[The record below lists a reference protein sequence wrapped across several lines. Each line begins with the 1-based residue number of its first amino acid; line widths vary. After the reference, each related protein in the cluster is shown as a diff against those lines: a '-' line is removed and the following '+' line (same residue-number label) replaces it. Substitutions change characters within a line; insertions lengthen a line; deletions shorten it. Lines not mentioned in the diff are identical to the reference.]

1 MNIQNYITN
10 DIKANELNEKVDE
23 MLTNLFKELNGFYC
37 TRFIINKYVPVIEQL
52 TSDYNS
58 TFNQKCYITSYKNN
72 TMNDYIGRKSSKR
85 LKYSIDSYFKAVQFE
100 VALLL
105 AKYPEIH
112 ECQIKLAFMNTL
124 LSNYMYYTIV
134 AFDNSYSLEFDI
146 NIIKNQYLTIMNT
159 ELKDFPLIKENE
171 TIKNDVYNNSK
182 RSGVK
187 ESFVPTKPTKIEH
200 LTDLFEDG
208 MTQREKVKAIANY
221 WDCTEKTAEN
231 YMKKFDLWIRVKNV
245 NVEESSE
252 SNNELELYKT
262 RCELLQNDLNEANQ
276 EIEQLKQKIKMLE
289 SQQMMGPSLQTLS
302 LDAGKK
308 LASFT
313 FSGFEPSTHK
323 INTL

>member
-1 MNIQNYITN
+1 MQIKEYFTN
-10 DIKANELNEKVDE
+10 DIKANELNEKVNE
-23 MLTNLFKELNGFYC
+23 MLTNLFKELNGLYC
-37 TRFIINKYVPVIEQL
+37 TRFVINKYVPVIEQL
-52 TSDYNS
+52 TSDYNN
-58 TFNQKCYITSYKNN
+58 TFNKKCYITSYKNN
-72 TMNDYIGRKSSKR
+72 TMNDYIGRKSSRR

-105 AKYPEIH
+105 AKYQEIH

-182 RSGVK
+182 RSGIK
-187 ESFVPTKPTKIEH
+187 ESYRPNKPTKIEH
-200 LTDLFEDG
+200 LTNLFKDG

-221 WDCTEKTAEN
+221 WECSESSAER

-245 NVEESSE
+245 NVDEISE
-252 SNNELELYKT
+252 SNNDLELYKT
-262 RCELLQNDLNEANQ
+262 RCELLQNDLNDANQ
-276 EIEQLKQKIKMLE
+276 EIEQLKQKIKTLKSRAGE
-289 SQQMMGPSLQTLS
+289 SFSSQVTTLFSLQT
-302 LDAGKK
+302 K
-308 LASFT
+308 LT
-313 FSGFEPSTHK
+313 RLR
-323 INTL
+323 INKL